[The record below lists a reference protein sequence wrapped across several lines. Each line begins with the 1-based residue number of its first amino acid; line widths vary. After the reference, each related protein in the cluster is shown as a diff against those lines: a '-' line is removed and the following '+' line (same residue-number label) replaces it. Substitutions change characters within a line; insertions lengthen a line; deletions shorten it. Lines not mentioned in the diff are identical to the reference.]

1 MTDVQRGDMRCG
13 FIAVVGAPNAGKSTF
28 VNAMVGRK
36 VSIVSHKVQT
46 TRLPVRGIVVEG
58 DCQLVLIDTPG
69 ICAPHRRLEEA
80 MLQTAW
86 GEAREADAV
95 VTVVDA
101 ARGLQ
106 EDSERILAGL
116 AEVKAHHVLALNKID
131 RLRKERLLE
140 LARAWNARLPFA
152 ATYMISALNG
162 DGLAALKQHLMAVA
176 APGPWHYPAGDVSDA
191 PPPMAAAEITREKIY
206 EQLHDELPYAA
217 AVETTSWR
225 EQKNGVRIEQTIYVE
240 RDGQRAIVLG
250 KAGRQIRQLSLAS
263 RTELAR
269 MLGKPVHLFL
279 LVKVREGWSDDP
291 ARYRDLGLTLPRD

>member
-1 MTDVQRGDMRCG
+1 M
-13 FIAVVGAPNAGKSTF
+13 
-28 VNAMVGRK
+28 
-36 VSIVSHKVQT
+36 
-46 TRLPVRGIVVEG
+46 
-58 DCQLVLIDTPG
+58 
-69 ICAPHRRLEEA
+69 
-80 MLQTAW
+80 
-86 GEAREADAV
+86 
-95 VTVVDA
+95 
-101 ARGLQ
+101 
-106 EDSERILAGL
+106 LAGL
-116 AEVKAHHVLALNKID
+116 AEVKAHRVLALNKID

-152 ATYMISALNG
+152 ATFMISALHG
-162 DGLAALKQHLMAVA
+162 DGLATLKQHLIAVA
-176 APGPWHYPAGDVSDA
+176 APGPWHYGAGDVSDA
-191 PPPMAAAEITREKIY
+191 LPPMAAAEITREKIY

-250 KAGRQIRQLSLAS
+250 KGGRQIRQLSLAS

-279 LVKVREGWSDDP
+279 IVKVREGWADDP

>member
-1 MTDVQRGDMRCG
+1 MTDAQRGDTRCG
-13 FIAVVGAPNAGKSTF
+13 FIAIVGAPNAGKSTL

-46 TRLPVRGIVVEG
+46 TRLPVRGIFVEG

-116 AEVKAHHVLALNKID
+116 ADVKAHHVLALNKID

-152 ATYMISALNG
+152 ATFMISALHG

-263 RTELAR
+263 RAELAR

>member
-1 MTDVQRGDMRCG
+1 MTDAQRGDTRCG
-13 FIAVVGAPNAGKSTF
+13 FIAIVGAPNAGKSTL

-46 TRLPVRGIVVEG
+46 TRLPVRGIFVEG

-152 ATYMISALNG
+152 ATYMISALHG

-191 PPPMAAAEITREKIY
+191 LPPMAAAEITREKIY

-217 AVETTSWR
+217 TVETTSWR

-263 RTELAR
+263 RAELAR

-279 LVKVREGWSDDP
+279 LVKVREGWADDP
-291 ARYRDLGLTLPRD
+291 ARFSDLGLPLPRN

>member
-1 MTDVQRGDMRCG
+1 MTDVQRGDTRCG

-46 TRLPVRGIVVEG
+46 TRLPVRGIFVEG

-152 ATYMISALNG
+152 ATFMISALQG

-263 RTELAR
+263 RAELAR

-279 LVKVREGWSDDP
+279 RVKVREGWADDP
-291 ARYRDLGLTLPRD
+291 ARFSDLGLTLPRD

>member
-1 MTDVQRGDMRCG
+1 MTDAQRGDTRCG
-13 FIAVVGAPNAGKSTF
+13 FIAVVGAPNAGKSTL

-46 TRLPVRGIVVEG
+46 TRLPVRGIFVEG

-116 AEVKAHHVLALNKID
+116 ADVKAHHVLALNKID

-152 ATYMISALNG
+152 ATFMISALHG

-217 AVETTSWR
+217 TVETTSWR

-263 RTELAR
+263 RAELAR

>member
-1 MTDVQRGDMRCG
+1 MTDAQRGDKRCG
-13 FIAVVGAPNAGKSTF
+13 FVAVVGAPNAGKSTL

-46 TRLPVRGIVVEG
+46 TRVPVRGIVVEA

-69 ICAPHRRLEEA
+69 ICSPHRRLEEA
-80 MLQTAW
+80 MLQAAW
-86 GEAREADAV
+86 GEAREADAI

-101 ARGLQ
+101 ARGLD
-106 EDSERILAGL
+106 EDGERILAGL

-140 LARAWNARLPFA
+140 LAKVWNARLPFA
-152 ATYMISALNG
+152 ATFMISALHG
-162 DGLAALKQHLMAVA
+162 DGLAALKRHLMAVA
-176 APGPWHYPAGDVSDA
+176 APGPWHYGVGDVSDA
-191 PPPMAAAEITREKIY
+191 PPPLAAAEITREKIY
-206 EQLHDELPYAA
+206 ERLHDELPYAA
-217 AVETTSWR
+217 TVETTSWQ

-250 KAGRQIRQLSLAS
+250 KGGRQIRQLSLAS
-263 RTELAR
+263 RAELAR

-279 LVKVREGWSDDP
+279 IVKVREGWADDP
-291 ARYRDLGLTLPRD
+291 ARYRDLGLTLPRE

>member
-1 MTDVQRGDMRCG
+1 MTDAQRGDTRCG
-13 FIAVVGAPNAGKSTF
+13 FIAVVGAPNAGKSTL
-28 VNAMVGRK
+28 VNAMVGCK

-46 TRLPVRGIVVEG
+46 TRLPVRGIFVEG

-140 LARAWNARLPFA
+140 RARVWNARLPFA
-152 ATYMISALNG
+152 ATFMISALQG

-217 AVETTSWR
+217 TVETTSWR

-263 RTELAR
+263 RAELAR

>member
-1 MTDVQRGDMRCG
+1 MTDAQRSDTRCG

-46 TRLPVRGIVVEG
+46 TRVPVRGIVVAG
-58 DCQLVLIDTPG
+58 NCQLVLIDTPG
-69 ICAPHRRLEEA
+69 ICAPHRRLEAA
-80 MLQTAW
+80 MLQAAW

-101 ARGLQ
+101 ARGLR
-106 EDSERILAGL
+106 EDGERIIAGL
-116 AEVKAHHVLALNKID
+116 ADLKAHHVLALNKID

-140 LARAWNARLPFA
+140 LARVWNARLPFA
-152 ATYMISALNG
+152 ATFMISALHG
-162 DGLAALKQHLMAVA
+162 DGLATLKQHLMAVA
-176 APGPWHYPAGDVSDA
+176 APGPWHYGAGDVCDA

-217 AVETTSWR
+217 TVQTTSWR
-225 EQKNGVRIEQTIYVE
+225 EQQNGVRIEQTIYVE

-250 KAGRQIRQLSLAS
+250 KGGRQIRQLSLAS

-269 MLGKPVHLFL
+269 MLGKPVHLL
-279 LVKVREGWSDDP
+279 LVVKVREGWADDP
-291 ARYRDLGLTLPRD
+291 ARFSDLGLTLPRD

>member
-1 MTDVQRGDMRCG
+1 MTDVQRGDTRCG

-46 TRLPVRGIVVEG
+46 TRVPVRGIVVEG

-80 MLQTAW
+80 MLQAAW

-95 VTVVDA
+95 VTIVDA
-101 ARGLQ
+101 ARGME
-106 EDSERILAGL
+106 EDEERILAGL
-116 AEVKAHHVLALNKID
+116 AEVKAHRVLALNKID

-140 LARAWNARLPFA
+140 LARVWNARLPFA
-152 ATYMISALNG
+152 ATFMISALHG
-162 DGLAALKQHLMAVA
+162 DGLAELKQHLMALA

-191 PPPMAAAEITREKIY
+191 LPAMAAAEITREKIY
-206 EQLHDELPYAA
+206 EQLHEELPYAA
-217 AVETTSWR
+217 TVETTSWR

-279 LVKVREGWSDDP
+279 FVKVREGWADDP
-291 ARYRDLGLTLPRD
+291 ARYRDLGLALPRD